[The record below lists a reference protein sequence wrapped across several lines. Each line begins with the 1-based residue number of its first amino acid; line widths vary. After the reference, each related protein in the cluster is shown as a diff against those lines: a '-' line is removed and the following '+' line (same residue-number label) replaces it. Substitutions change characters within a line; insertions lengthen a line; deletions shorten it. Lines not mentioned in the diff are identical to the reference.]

1 MIRILLLIGPSQEN
15 SADLLCNPILHVNL
29 NLKSD
34 PILSNHPNLQ
44 ITAQF
49 MSHMHVISAQLS
61 PFVETGIIV
70 LNVKTLIYVRPATY
84 KSKAQTVSF
93 KGIIGTIHVKNLG
106 KRNHNSF
113 SNDLAMSVVRK
124 SDDLNILTNFNNKF
138 RFSKTLRKQLIF
150 HKFIFSISSILK
162 IMIYF
167 DVSSIIYQFEC
178 LSLNYL

>member
-49 MSHMHVISAQLS
+49 MSHMHAISAQLS

-84 KSKAQTVSF
+84 KSKAQMVSF

-106 KRNHNSF
+106 KLNHNSF

-124 SDDLNILTNFNNKF
+124 SDDLNILTNFNKKF
-138 RFSKTLRKQLIF
+138 RFSKNIKKTINFPQIHF
-150 HKFIFSISSILK
+150 FISSILK

-167 DVSSIIYQFEC
+167 DVSYIIYQFES